1 MKKITFLAALFV
13 GAASFAQVA
22 YTSFE
27 EEPIVMGTNSD
38 KYFDT
43 GDASVAHDLVN
54 NPMQTPVDQNGAIE
68 LGVNARYEPYD
79 TPDVGLTDGD
89 FVGVT
94 TFQPSA
100 ELGFTDGVQGYQVSD
115 ADGNFIM
122 EFDQVDLT
130 GVGTASISLDFL
142 LSINDTPTNGNYEGD
157 GTLNES
163 GSDRLRIYVKDITNA
178 TEIDLFNS
186 TGMDLDDLVPFD
198 AGTMEYQLEWQ
209 TVTAALPTDATVQLV
224 IESRMNAGGEVF
236 YFDNIE
242 FSGSL
247 GVNDVNDSAFTLYPN
262 PATQGFVNITSKLAG
277 DKNIAIYDV
286 LGKQVINTTIAGD
299 RLQISELNSGLY
311 IVKITQAGATTTKK
325 LIIK

>member
-122 EFDQVDLT
+122 
-130 GVGTASISLDFL
+130 
-142 LSINDTPTNGNYEGD
+142 D